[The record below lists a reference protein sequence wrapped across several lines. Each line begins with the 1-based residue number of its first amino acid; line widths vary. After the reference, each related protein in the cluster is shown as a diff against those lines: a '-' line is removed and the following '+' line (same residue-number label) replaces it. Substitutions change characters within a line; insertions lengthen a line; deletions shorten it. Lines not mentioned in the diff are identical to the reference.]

1 MVEVFRTNVCDRAH
15 AQKLVEQIQ
24 TIFSHYSAN
33 FDLDDC
39 DKILRVKSNTGSVE
53 PSSVIKLMGELG
65 FVAEILPE

>member
-33 FDLDDC
+33 FDLEDC